1 MARIARIVLP
11 DLPHHVTQRGNRRQE
26 VFLREADY
34 STYLA
39 ILSEYT
45 GRFGVEVWA
54 YCLMPNHVHIVAVP
68 HESKNLTRALGE
80 THRRYTFWVNRR
92 EGWTG
97 YLWQGRYA
105 SFPMDD
111 THLLLAARYIEQNP
125 VRAGLC
131 TRPEQWRWSSARHHL
146 GLETDPVIAQSDLL
160 HTFADDWHGF
170 LNLSTKDE
178 EMQLLRRHE
187 GSGRPLGDSAF
198 IKLCETV
205 SGISLSPRRRGPHP
219 QQQ

>member
-1 MARIARIVLP
+1 MARLARVVLP

-26 VFLREADY
+26 VFLREPDY

-39 ILSEYT
+39 ILSEFT
-45 GRFGVEVWA
+45 ERFGVQVWA

-68 HESKNLTRALGE
+68 HEPENLTKAIAE
-80 THRRYTFWVNRR
+80 THRRYTFWINRR

-131 TRPEQWRWSSARHHL
+131 DKPHQWRWSSARHHL
-146 GLETDPVIAQSDLL
+146 GIETDPLISQGDLL
-160 HTFADDWHGF
+160 KTFTDDWHGF
-170 LNLSTKDE
+170 LALSMNDE
-178 EMQLLRRHE
+178 EKQLLRKHE
-187 GSGRPLGDSAF
+187 GSGRPLGDSTF
-198 IKLCETV
+198 IKLCEAV
-205 SGISLSPRRRGPHP
+205 SGISLSPRRRGPHTH
-219 QQQ
+219 QK